1 MTSPKKPVESAT
13 PQEIPTQTDL
23 EERIRRRAYEIYQAR
38 GSADGHDLDHWLEAE
53 SEIRTQQTRSVAA

>member
-1 MTSPKKPVESAT
+1 MTSPKKPVESAK

-38 GSADGHDLDHWLEAE
+38 GSEGGHDLDHWLEAE
-53 SEIRTQQTRSVAA
+53 SEIRAQQTRSMAA